1 MTDIPGTTRDFLEES
16 IDLRGVPVT
25 LIDTAGL
32 RNTDNPIEEAGVE
45 RSWSLAEKADLILL
59 LTDPTQP
66 ELDVGELDSL
76 DQEKVFSIRT
86 KADLASGD
94 VSVVTG
100 EGIDE
105 LMERIYNFA
114 LPENSTDATTQV
126 LSSARHHEALTA
138 GCLALQNALTAS
150 QNNEPPDI
158 ISVEIQEA
166 ICQIG
171 LIVGETTTED
181 LLDRIFSTF
190 CIGK

>member
-1 MTDIPGTTRDFLEES
+1 M
-16 IDLRGVPVT
+16 
-25 LIDTAGL
+25 
-32 RNTDNPIEEAGVE
+32 
-45 RSWSLAEKADLILL
+45 

-66 ELDVGELDSL
+66 EMDADQLASL

-86 KADLASGD
+86 KADLTPGD

-100 EGIDE
+100 EGINE

-114 LPENSTDATTQV
+114 LPESSASASNQV

-166 ICQIG
+166 ISQIG
-171 LIVGETTTED
+171 LIIGETTTED